1 MSFSTPSDQLTN
13 SESVKVLVRV
23 RPLNNKEQLDINNA
37 ELAVAITSSNSLSV
51 TSVDQKKSFQCSYDA
66 VLGPYATQSQVYD
79 KVKECTMA
87 VMNGINATIFAYG
100 QTGSGKVCNAMQPYH
115 INVASRFK
123 LEASILSP
131 SSQITYN
138 NCILIYFL

>member
-1 MSFSTPSDQLTN
+1 M
-13 SESVKVLVRV
+13 VKHANKPLFHYICCNDYYNTMRGFVPQNQKVTAAFLVRV

-51 TSVDQKKSFQCSYDA
+51 TSIDQKKSFQCSYDA

-100 QTGSGKVCNAMQPYH
+100 QTGSGKV
-115 INVASRFK
+115 RK
-123 LEASILSP
+123 
-131 SSQITYN
+131 T
-138 NCILIYFL
+138 IYFLKLFVQ